1 MNADGAALVLK
12 PRLRG
17 VSHGIAFVL
26 ALPLGAL
33 LSFEAE
39 TGLARTAATIFTAS
53 VALMFGA
60 SALYHCVTW
69 SSSRRRLLRRLDHI
83 GIYALIA
90 GTYTAIGLVIL
101 RGDWRWVVLA
111 IVWAGA
117 TAAVLAKLVWI
128 DAPKWL
134 SVAAAVALGWAGV
147 VASPQLVTGLG
158 LGGSLLVVAGGVGY
172 TAGALVYVFRR
183 PDPYPNVFGYHE
195 VFHALVIAAVACQY
209 VAVAFFVLPAR

>member
-1 MNADGAALVLK
+1 VSTDRAALVVK

-33 LSFEAE
+33 LSLDAE
-39 TGLARTAATIFTAS
+39 TGLARTAAIVFTAS

-69 SSSRRRLLRRLDHI
+69 SSSRRRLLRRLDHM

-90 GTYTAIGLVIL
+90 GTYTAVGLVIL

-111 IVWAGA
+111 IVWGGA
-117 TAAVLAKLVWI
+117 TAAALAKLVWI
-128 DAPKWL
+128 DAPKWF
-134 SVAAAVALGWAGV
+134 SVAATVALGWSGV
-147 VASPQLVTGLG
+147 VASPQLVAGLG
-158 LGGSLLVVAGGVGY
+158 LGGSLLIVAGGIGY
-172 TAGALVYVFRR
+172 TAGALVYAFRR

-195 VFHALVIAAVACQY
+195 IFHVLVIAAVACQY
-209 VAVAFFVLPAR
+209 VAVAFFVLPAH

>member
-1 MNADGAALVLK
+1 VSTDGAALVLK

-33 LSFEAE
+33 LSLDAE
-39 TGLARTAATIFTAS
+39 TGLARTAAAVFTAS

-69 SSSRRRLLRRLDHI
+69 SASRRRLLRRLDHM

-90 GTYTAIGLVIL
+90 GTYTAVGLVIL
-101 RGDWRWVVLA
+101 RGDWRWVVLG
-111 IVWAGA
+111 IVWGGA
-117 TAAVLAKLVWI
+117 AAAALVRLIWV

-147 VASPQLVTGLG
+147 VASPQLVAGLG
-158 LGGSLLVVAGGVGY
+158 PGGSLLVVAGGIGY
-172 TAGALVYVFRR
+172 TAGALVYAFRR

-195 VFHALVIAAVACQY
+195 IFHVLVIAAVACQY
-209 VAVAFFVLPAR
+209 VAVAFFVLPGH